1 MSGVDYYLEHAPH
14 PANKNVSVAANGS
27 CYRKDKQGVLP
38 KIIVGLYDERRATKD
53 KMLEV
58 QQQNE
63 KTPSPELK
71 REANRLANTQQ
82 AVKILLNSLYGALGN
97 QYFRYFELA
106 IAEGITLSGQLSIR
120 WAEKA
125 MNKAMNTFLKSDNK
139 DYVIAID
146 TDSIYVDMSHLVKAV
161 NPENPDKFL
170 DKACKEKFVPILAK
184 AYNEL
189 FEKMGAYEN
198 RMVMARE
205 VIADRGVWVAKK
217 RYILNV
223 INNEDVQYA
232 QPKVKMMGLEAVKSS
247 TPQIVRDKF
256 KKAYEIILRDE
267 EADLQKFVADFYK
280 EFKTLPA
287 EDVAFPRGVSEMDK
301 WSDKTTLYK
310 KGTPIHVR
318 GAILFNNE
326 MKKVGLDKH
335 MEKIKNGSKVKF
347 CYLTIPNTIQE
358 NVIAFPQYLPK
369 EMKLD
374 KYVDYEMQFNK
385 AFKEPLKLV
394 TNAVGWETEKI
405 NTLEG
410 FFA

>member
-1 MSGVDYYLEHAPH
+1 
-14 PANKNVSVAANGS
+14 
-27 CYRKDKQGVLP
+27 
-38 KIIVGLYDERRATKD
+38 
-53 KMLEV
+53 
-58 QQQNE
+58 
-63 KTPSPELK
+63 
-71 REANRLANTQQ
+71 
-82 AVKILLNSLYGALGN
+82 
-97 QYFRYFELA
+97 
-106 IAEGITLSGQLSIR
+106 
-120 WAEKA
+120 
-125 MNKAMNTFLKSDNK
+125 
-139 DYVIAID
+139 
-146 TDSIYVDMSHLVKAV
+146 
-161 NPENPDKFL
+161 
-170 DKACKEKFVPILAK
+170 
-184 AYNEL
+184 
-189 FEKMGAYEN
+189 
-198 RMVMARE
+198 MVMARE